1 MATICTAAL
10 MLQSCASQNPVC
22 HLFQGESPESVRL
35 THYTA
40 IAIGHSPFRFIHHII
55 LKK

>member
-1 MATICTAAL
+1 MAIICIAAF
-10 MLQSCASQNPVC
+10 MLASCASQYPVC
-22 HLFQGESPESVRL
+22 HLLQAESLKSGRL

>member
-1 MATICTAAL
+1 MAIICIAAF
-10 MLQSCASQNPVC
+10 MLPSCASQNPVC
-22 HLFQGESPESVRL
+22 HLFQADSRESVRL

>member
-1 MATICTAAL
+1 MATIGIAAFMLPSCT
-10 MLQSCASQNPVC
+10 SQYPVC
-22 HLFQGESPESVRL
+22 HPLKADSREAVRL

>member
-10 MLQSCASQNPVC
+10 MLQSCASQYPVC
-22 HLFQGESPESVRL
+22 HLFQAESLKSGRL

>member
-1 MATICTAAL
+1 MATIGIAAF
-10 MLQSCASQNPVC
+10 MLPSCASQYPVC
-22 HLFQGESPESVRL
+22 HLFQAESPESGRL

-40 IAIGHSPFRFIHHII
+40 IAIKHTPFRFIHHII